1 MISHFLA
8 GTYGNTKLANAMF
21 SQALYSRSGGRIQA
35 ASVDPGGVNTG
46 IYRGAPFISRVVQM
60 ACDVGIMATPVDG
73 CQAVVYAATQPW
85 LAAHGSECDGKALTA
100 PFFARGLFA
109 SPLVTVGGSNAVAA
123 KVVRGAFAPLCSLF
137 DQPVRWLLR
146 GACGTGRTF
155 MVPANAQVLD
165 ISMVNAL
172 WDASCQVCGLPQNL
186 ELAM

>member
-1 MISHFLA
+1 
-8 GTYGNTKLANAMF
+8 MF
-21 SQALYSRSGGRIQA
+21 SQALYSRSGGRIQT

-46 IYRGAPFISRVVQM
+46 IYRGAPFVSRVVQM
-60 ACDVGIMATPVDG
+60 ACDLGIMATPVDG

-85 LAAHGSECDGKALTA
+85 LAARVQMPDSVGEGSQCDVKALMA

-123 KVVRGAFAPLCSLF
+123 KIVRGAFGPLSALF

-165 ISMVNAL
+165 TSMVNAL

-186 ELAM
+186 ELAI